1 MIALERAPHKTTSH
15 GRPHRRSL
23 PSFYSMFFEQ
33 NDTYLYISS
42 RLRGTIKGM
51 VAKNAGLPATPADLI
66 NVDEVI
72 GKYYDLVPDPSIA
85 EQRVIF
91 GTSGHRGS
99 SLKTSFNEAHIVAIA
114 QAIAE
119 YRAKA
124 GVTGPLYLGRDTH
137 ALSEPATRTAIE
149 VLVANGVR
157 VRIDSRDD
165 VVPTPVVSQAILT
178 HNRAA
183 DGSQRFTG
191 NDIADGIVVTPSH
204 NPPTDGGF
212 KYDPPTGGP
221 APAEATNA
229 IAARANELL
238 GSYKSVKRTPY
249 EQAIASDLVER
260 FDYREHYVDDLSN
273 VIDFDVIRSSG
284 VRLGIDPLGGASVN
298 YWPLMNEKYGLSID
312 VVRPQVDPTW
322 SFMTIDH
329 DGKIRMDPS
338 SPYAMKGLVDSLNN
352 GAWKKYDLVG
362 GTDPDADRHGIVC
375 PDWGVMNPNHYI
387 AVCVEYLFGGNR
399 PGWPENA
406 GIGKT
411 LVSSS
416 LIDRVATSIGARLVE
431 VPVGF
436 KWFVDPLFSGEVA
449 FGGEESSGMS
459 FLRKDGRVWTTDKDG
474 LIPDLLA
481 AEITARTGKN
491 PAQLHQDQVSRFG
504 ESWYRRI
511 DTPTTLE
518 QKQKF
523 AHLTGDDVTATRLA
537 GEEIT
542 AKLTTAPGNG
552 AAIGGIKVTTAN
564 NWFAARPSGTENIYK
579 VYAESFVSPD
589 ALDKVLDEATDVV
602 DKALEG

>member
-1 MIALERAPHKTTSH
+1 
-15 GRPHRRSL
+15 
-23 PSFYSMFFEQ
+23 
-33 NDTYLYISS
+33 
-42 RLRGTIKGM
+42 M

-66 NVDEVI
+66 DVDEVI
-72 GKYYDLVPDPSIA
+72 GKYYDIVPDVNVP
-85 EQRVIF
+85 EQRVSF

-99 SLKTSFNEAHIVAIA
+99 SLKTSFNEAHIVAIT

-119 YRAKA
+119 HRKA
-124 GVTGPLYLGRDTH
+124 AGITGPLYLGRDTH
-137 ALSEPATRTAIE
+137 ALSLPAWKTAIE

-165 VVPTPVVSQAILT
+165 FTPTPVVSQAILT

-183 DGSQRFTG
+183 DGTQRFSG
-191 NDIADGIVVTPSH
+191 DDLADGIVVTPSH

-221 APAEATNA
+221 APAETTNA
-229 IAARANELL
+229 IAKRANELL
-238 GSYKSVKRTPY
+238 PDFKNVKRIPF
-249 EQAIASDLVER
+249 EQAVKSDLVER
-260 FDYREHYVDDLSN
+260 YAFRKHYVEDLGN
-273 VIDFDVIRSSG
+273 VNDFDVIKSSG

-298 YWPLMNEKYGLSID
+298 YWPLVNEVYGTSIE

-322 SFMTIDH
+322 RFMTIDH

-352 GAWKKYDLVG
+352 GAWDKYDLVG

-375 PDWGVMNPNHYI
+375 PNWGVMNPNHYI
-387 AVCVEYLFGGNR
+387 AVVVEYLFGKDKNGNPNR
-399 PGWPENA
+399 PDWPEGT

-416 LIDRVATSIGARLVE
+416 LIDRVAASIGAKLVE

-436 KWFVDPLFSGEVA
+436 KWFVDPLFTGEVA

-481 AEITARTGKN
+481 AEITGKMGKN
-491 PAQLHQDQVSRFG
+491 PAELHKDQVARFG
-504 ESWYRRI
+504 ESWYKRI

-523 AHLTGDDVTATRLA
+523 AKLTGDDVTATTLG

-542 AKLTTAPGNG
+542 AKLTKAPGND
-552 AAIGGIKVTTAN
+552 APIGGLKVTTKD

-579 VYAESFVSPD
+579 VYAESFVSPE
-589 ALDKVLDEATDVV
+589 ALDKVLDEATVVV
-602 DKALEG
+602 DKALSE

>member
-1 MIALERAPHKTTSH
+1 
-15 GRPHRRSL
+15 
-23 PSFYSMFFEQ
+23 
-33 NDTYLYISS
+33 
-42 RLRGTIKGM
+42 M

-66 NVDEVI
+66 DVDEVI
-72 GKYYDLVPDPSIA
+72 GKYYDIVPDVNVP
-85 EQRVIF
+85 EQRVSF

-99 SLKTSFNEAHIVAIA
+99 SLKTSFNEAHIVAIS

-119 YRAKA
+119 HRKA
-124 GVTGPLYLGRDTH
+124 AGITGPLYLGRDTH
-137 ALSEPATRTAIE
+137 ALSLPAWKTAIE

-165 VVPTPVVSQAILT
+165 FTPTPVVSQAILT

-183 DGSQRFTG
+183 DGTQRFSG
-191 NDIADGIVVTPSH
+191 DDLADGIVVTPSH

-221 APAEATNA
+221 APAETTNA
-229 IAARANELL
+229 IAKRANELL
-238 GSYKSVKRTPY
+238 PDFKNVKRVPF
-249 EQAIASDLVER
+249 EQAVKSDLVER
-260 FDYREHYVDDLSN
+260 FDFRKHYVEDLGN
-273 VIDFDVIRSSG
+273 VIDFDVIKSSG

-298 YWPLMNEKYGLSID
+298 YWPLVNEVYGTSIE

-322 SFMTIDH
+322 RFMTIDH

-352 GAWKKYDLVG
+352 GAWDKYDLVG

-375 PDWGVMNPNHYI
+375 PNWGVMNPNHYI
-387 AVCVEYLFGGNR
+387 AVVVEYLFGKDKNGNPNR
-399 PGWPENA
+399 PDWPEGT

-416 LIDRVATSIGARLVE
+416 LIDRVAASIGAKLVE

-436 KWFVDPLFSGEVA
+436 KWFVDPLFTGEVA

-481 AEITARTGKN
+481 AEITGKMGKN
-491 PAQLHQDQVSRFG
+491 PAELHKDQVARFG
-504 ESWYRRI
+504 ESWYKRI

-523 AHLTGDDVTATRLA
+523 AKLTGDDVTATTLG

-542 AKLTTAPGNG
+542 AKLTKAPGND
-552 AAIGGIKVTTAN
+552 APIGGLKVTTKD

-579 VYAESFVSPD
+579 VYAESFVSPE
-589 ALDKVLDEATDVV
+589 ALDKVLDEATVVV
-602 DKALEG
+602 DKALSE

>member
-1 MIALERAPHKTTSH
+1 
-15 GRPHRRSL
+15 
-23 PSFYSMFFEQ
+23 
-33 NDTYLYISS
+33 
-42 RLRGTIKGM
+42 M
-51 VAKNAGLPATPADLI
+51 VATNAGLPATPADLI
-66 NVDEVI
+66 DVDEVI
-72 GKYYDLVPDPSIA
+72 GKYYDIVPDVNVP
-85 EQRVIF
+85 EQRVSF

-99 SLKTSFNEAHIVAIA
+99 SLKTSFNEAHIVAIT

-119 YRAKA
+119 HRKA
-124 GVTGPLYLGRDTH
+124 AGITGPLYLGRDTH
-137 ALSEPATRTAIE
+137 ALSLPAWKTAIE

-165 VVPTPVVSQAILT
+165 FTPTPVVSQAILT

-183 DGSQRFTG
+183 DGTQRFSG
-191 NDIADGIVVTPSH
+191 DDLADGIVVTPSH

-221 APAEATNA
+221 APAETTNA
-229 IAARANELL
+229 IAKRANELL
-238 GSYKSVKRTPY
+238 PDFKNVKRIPF
-249 EQAIASDLVER
+249 EQAVKSDLVER
-260 FDYREHYVDDLSN
+260 FDFRKHYVEDLGN
-273 VIDFDVIRSSG
+273 VIDFDVIKSSG

-298 YWPLMNEKYGLSID
+298 YWPLVNEVYGTSIE

-322 SFMTIDH
+322 RFMTIDH

-352 GAWKKYDLVG
+352 GAWDKYDLVG

-375 PDWGVMNPNHYI
+375 PNWGVMNPNHYI
-387 AVCVEYLFGGNR
+387 AVVVEYLFGKDKNGNPNR
-399 PGWPENA
+399 PDWPEGT

-416 LIDRVATSIGARLVE
+416 LIDRVAASIGAKLVE

-436 KWFVDPLFSGEVA
+436 KWFVDPLFTGEVA

-481 AEITARTGKN
+481 AEITGKMGKN
-491 PAQLHQDQVSRFG
+491 PAELHKDQVARFG
-504 ESWYRRI
+504 ESWYKRI

-523 AHLTGDDVTATRLA
+523 AKLTGDDVTATTLG

-542 AKLTTAPGNG
+542 AKLTKAPGND
-552 AAIGGIKVTTAN
+552 APIGGLKVTTKN

-579 VYAESFVSPD
+579 VYAESFVYPET
-589 ALDKVLDEATDVV
+589 LDKVLEEATEVV
-602 DKALEG
+602 DKALAE

>member
-1 MIALERAPHKTTSH
+1 
-15 GRPHRRSL
+15 
-23 PSFYSMFFEQ
+23 
-33 NDTYLYISS
+33 
-42 RLRGTIKGM
+42 M

-66 NVDEVI
+66 DVDEVI
-72 GKYYDLVPDPSIA
+72 GKYYDIVPDVNVP
-85 EQRVIF
+85 EQRVSF

-99 SLKTSFNEAHIVAIA
+99 SLKTSFNEAHIVAIS

-119 YRAKA
+119 HRKA
-124 GVTGPLYLGRDTH
+124 AGITGPLYLGRDTH
-137 ALSEPATRTAIE
+137 ALSLPAWKTAIE

-165 VVPTPVVSQAILT
+165 FTPTPVVSQAILT

-183 DGSQRFTG
+183 DGTQRFSG
-191 NDIADGIVVTPSH
+191 DDLADGIVVTPSH

-221 APAEATNA
+221 APAETTNA
-229 IAARANELL
+229 IAKRANELL
-238 GSYKSVKRTPY
+238 PDFKNVKRIPF
-249 EQAIASDLVER
+249 EQAVKSDLVER
-260 FDYREHYVDDLSN
+260 FDFRKHYVEDLGN
-273 VIDFDVIRSSG
+273 VIDFDVIKSSG

-298 YWPLMNEKYGLSID
+298 YWPLVNEVYGTSIE

-322 SFMTIDH
+322 RFMTIDH

-352 GAWKKYDLVG
+352 GAWDKYDLVG

-375 PDWGVMNPNHYI
+375 PNWGVMNPNHYI
-387 AVCVEYLFGGNR
+387 AVVVEYLFGKDKNGNPNR
-399 PGWPENA
+399 PDWPEGT

-416 LIDRVATSIGARLVE
+416 LIDRVAASIGAKLVE

-436 KWFVDPLFSGEVA
+436 KWFVDPLFTGEVA

-481 AEITARTGKN
+481 AEITGKMGKN
-491 PAQLHQDQVSRFG
+491 PAELHKDQVARFG
-504 ESWYRRI
+504 ESWYKRI

-523 AHLTGDDVTATRLA
+523 AKLTGDDVTATTLG

-542 AKLTTAPGNG
+542 AKLTKAPGND
-552 AAIGGIKVTTAN
+552 APIGGLKVTTKN

-579 VYAESFVSPD
+579 VYAESFDSPET
-589 ALDKVLDEATDVV
+589 LDKVLEEATEVV
-602 DKALEG
+602 DKALAE

>member
-1 MIALERAPHKTTSH
+1 
-15 GRPHRRSL
+15 
-23 PSFYSMFFEQ
+23 
-33 NDTYLYISS
+33 
-42 RLRGTIKGM
+42 
-51 VAKNAGLPATPADLI
+51 VAKNAGLPATEKDLI
-66 NVDEVI
+66 DVDHVI
-72 GKYYDLVPDPSIA
+72 GQYYDSIPDPDVA

-99 SLKTSFNEAHIVAIA
+99 SLKTSFNEAHIVAIT

-119 YRAKA
+119 HRKTANI
-124 GVTGPLYLGRDTH
+124 TGPLYIGRDTH
-137 ALSEPATRTAIE
+137 ALSHPAWKTAIE

-157 VRIDSRDD
+157 VRIDANDD
-165 VVPTPVVSQAILT
+165 FTPTPTVSQAILT

-183 DGSQRFTG
+183 DGTQRFTG
-191 NDIADGIVVTPSH
+191 DDLADGIVVTPSH

-221 APAEATNA
+221 APAETTNA

-238 GSYKSVKRTPY
+238 GSFKTISRVPF
-249 EQAIASDLVER
+249 EQALKSDLVER
-260 FDYREHYVDDLSN
+260 FDYREHYVADLGN

-284 VRLGIDPLGGASVN
+284 VRLGIDPLGGASVH
-298 YWPLMNEKYGLSID
+298 YWPLINERYGLNIGVINPD
-312 VVRPQVDPTW
+312 TDPTW
-322 SFMTIDH
+322 RFMTIDH
-329 DGKIRMDPS
+329 DGKIRIDPS
-338 SPYAMKGLVDSLNN
+338 SPYAMKGLVDRLNN
-352 GAWKKYDLVG
+352 GAWDKYDLVG

-387 AVCVEYLFGGNR
+387 AVCVEYLFSGNR
-399 PGWPENA
+399 PGWPGHA

-416 LIDRVATSIGARLVE
+416 LIDRVAASIGAKLVE

-459 FLRKDGRVWTTDKDG
+459 FLRRDGRVWTTDKDG

-481 AEITARTGKN
+481 AEITAKTGKN
-491 PAQLHQDQVSRFG
+491 PAELHKDQVARFG
-504 ESWYRRI
+504 ESWYKRV
-511 DTPTTLE
+511 DTPTTLA

-523 AHLTGDDVTATRLA
+523 AQLSGEDVETAKLA
-537 GEEIT
+537 GEDIT
-542 AKLTTAPGNG
+542 AKLTEAPGNH
-552 AAIGGIKVTTAN
+552 AKIGGLKVTTKD

-579 VYAESFVSPD
+579 VYAESFVSPS
-589 ALDKVLDEATDVV
+589 ALDNVLDEAKDVV
-602 DKALEG
+602 DKALGE

>member
-1 MIALERAPHKTTSH
+1 
-15 GRPHRRSL
+15 
-23 PSFYSMFFEQ
+23 
-33 NDTYLYISS
+33 
-42 RLRGTIKGM
+42 M

-66 NVDEVI
+66 DVDEVI
-72 GKYYDLVPDPSIA
+72 GKYYDIVPDVNVP
-85 EQRVIF
+85 EQRVSF

-99 SLKTSFNEAHIVAIA
+99 SLKTSFNEAHIVAIS

-119 YRAKA
+119 HRKA
-124 GVTGPLYLGRDTH
+124 AGITGPLYLGRDTH
-137 ALSEPATRTAIE
+137 ALSLPAWKTAIE

-165 VVPTPVVSQAILT
+165 FTPTPVVSQAILT

-183 DGSQRFTG
+183 DGTQRFSG
-191 NDIADGIVVTPSH
+191 DDLADGIVVTPSH

-221 APAEATNA
+221 APAETTNA
-229 IAARANELL
+229 IAKRANELL
-238 GSYKSVKRTPY
+238 PDFKNVKRIPF
-249 EQAIASDLVER
+249 EQAVKSDLVER
-260 FDYREHYVDDLSN
+260 FDFRKHYVEDLGN
-273 VIDFDVIRSSG
+273 VIDFDVIKSSG

-298 YWPLMNEKYGLSID
+298 YWPLVNEVYGTSIE

-322 SFMTIDH
+322 RFMTIDH

-352 GAWKKYDLVG
+352 GAWDKYDLVG

-387 AVCVEYLFGGNR
+387 AVVVEYLFGKDKNGNPNR
-399 PGWPENA
+399 PDWPEGT

-416 LIDRVATSIGARLVE
+416 LIDRVAASIGAKLVE

-436 KWFVDPLFSGEVA
+436 KWFVDPLFTGEVA

-459 FLRKDGRVWTTDKDG
+459 FLRKDGHVWTTDKDG

-481 AEITARTGKN
+481 AEITGKMGKN
-491 PAQLHQDQVSRFG
+491 PAELHKDQVARFG
-504 ESWYRRI
+504 ESWYKRI

-523 AHLTGDDVTATRLA
+523 AKLTGDDVTATTLG

-542 AKLTTAPGNG
+542 AKLTKAPGND
-552 AAIGGIKVTTAN
+552 APIGGLKVTTKN

-579 VYAESFVSPD
+579 VYAESFDSPET
-589 ALDKVLDEATDVV
+589 LDKVLEEATEVV
-602 DKALEG
+602 DKALAE

>member
-1 MIALERAPHKTTSH
+1 MNMA
-15 GRPHRRSL
+15 
-23 PSFYSMFFEQ
+23 
-33 NDTYLYISS
+33 
-42 RLRGTIKGM
+42 
-51 VAKNAGLPATPADLI
+51 AKNAGMPATEKDLI

-72 GKYYDLVPDPSIA
+72 GSYYSLVPEADIP
-85 EQRVIF
+85 EQRVSF

-99 SLKTSFNEAHIVAIA
+99 SLKTSFNEAHIVTIT

-119 YRAKA
+119 IRKKA
-124 GVTGPLYLGRDTH
+124 GIDGPLYIGRDTH
-137 ALSEPATRTAIE
+137 ALSEPAWKTAIE
-149 VLVANGVR
+149 VLVANGIR
-157 VRIDSRDD
+157 VRIDSHDD
-165 VVPTPVVSQAILT
+165 FTPTPVISQAILT
-178 HNRAA
+178 HNRAK
-183 DGSQRFTG
+183 DGTQRFSG

-221 APAEATNA
+221 APSETTNA
-229 IAARANELL
+229 IANRANELL
-238 GSYKSVKRTPY
+238 PDWKNVKRVPF
-249 EQAIASDLVER
+249 EQAIKSDLVER
-260 FDYREHYVDDLSN
+260 FDYREHYVNDLNN
-273 VIDFDVIRSSG
+273 VIDFDVLKASG

-298 YWPLMNEKYGLSID
+298 YWDLINEKYGLSIG

-322 SFMTIDH
+322 RFMTLDH

-338 SPYAMKGLVDSLNN
+338 SPHAMKGLVDQLNA
-352 GAWKKYDLVG
+352 GAWDKYDLVG

-375 PDWGVMNPNHYI
+375 PNYGVMNPNHYL

-399 PGWPENA
+399 PDWPENA
-406 GIGKT
+406 GVGKT

-416 LIDRVATSIGARLVE
+416 LIDRVAESINAKLVE

-436 KWFVDPLFSGEVA
+436 KWFVDPLFSGEIA

-481 AEITARTGKN
+481 AEITGKTGKN
-491 PAQLHQDQVSRFG
+491 PAELHKEQVNRFG
-504 ESWYRRI
+504 ESWYKRI

-523 AHLTGDDVTATRLA
+523 ANLDGDDVEATTLA

-542 AKLTTAPGNG
+542 AKLTKAPGNN
-552 AAIGGIKVTTAN
+552 AQIGGLKVTTRN

-579 VYAESFVSPD
+579 VYAESFESEQ
-589 ALDKVLDEATDVV
+589 ALENILKEAAETV
-602 DKALEG
+602 DKALA

>member
-1 MIALERAPHKTTSH
+1 
-15 GRPHRRSL
+15 
-23 PSFYSMFFEQ
+23 
-33 NDTYLYISS
+33 
-42 RLRGTIKGM
+42 M

-66 NVDEVI
+66 DVDEVI
-72 GKYYDLVPDPSIA
+72 GKYYDIVPDVNVP
-85 EQRVIF
+85 EQRVSF

-99 SLKTSFNEAHIVAIA
+99 SLKTSFNEAHIVAIS

-119 YRAKA
+119 HRKA
-124 GVTGPLYLGRDTH
+124 AGITGPLYLGRDTH
-137 ALSEPATRTAIE
+137 ALSLPAWKTAIE

-165 VVPTPVVSQAILT
+165 FTPTPVVSQAILT

-183 DGSQRFTG
+183 DGTQRFSG
-191 NDIADGIVVTPSH
+191 DDLADGIVVTPSH

-221 APAEATNA
+221 APAETTNA
-229 IAARANELL
+229 IAKRANELL
-238 GSYKSVKRTPY
+238 PDFKNVKRVPF
-249 EQAIASDLVER
+249 EQAVKSDLVER
-260 FDYREHYVDDLSN
+260 FDFRKHYVEDLCN
-273 VIDFDVIRSSG
+273 VIDFDVIKSSG

-298 YWPLMNEKYGLSID
+298 YWPLVNEVYGTSIE
-312 VVRPQVDPTW
+312 VVHPQVDPTW
-322 SFMTIDH
+322 RFMTIDH

-352 GAWKKYDLVG
+352 GAWDKYDLVG

-387 AVCVEYLFGGNR
+387 AVVVEYLFGKDKNGNPNR
-399 PGWPENA
+399 PDWPEGT

-416 LIDRVATSIGARLVE
+416 LIDRVAASIGAKLVE

-436 KWFVDPLFSGEVA
+436 KWFVDPLFTGEVA

-481 AEITARTGKN
+481 AEITGKMGKN
-491 PAQLHQDQVSRFG
+491 PAELHKDQVARFG
-504 ESWYRRI
+504 ESWYKRI

-523 AHLTGDDVTATRLA
+523 AKLTGDDVTATTLG

-542 AKLTTAPGNG
+542 AKLTKAPGND
-552 AAIGGIKVTTAN
+552 APIGGLKVTTKN

-579 VYAESFVSPD
+579 VYAESFDSPET
-589 ALDKVLDEATDVV
+589 LDKVLEEATEVV
-602 DKALEG
+602 DKALAE

>member
-1 MIALERAPHKTTSH
+1 
-15 GRPHRRSL
+15 
-23 PSFYSMFFEQ
+23 
-33 NDTYLYISS
+33 
-42 RLRGTIKGM
+42 M
-51 VAKNAGLPATPADLI
+51 VANNAGQPATPADLI

-72 GKYYDLVPDPSIA
+72 GKYYDLVPDPSVP

-99 SLKTSFNEAHIVAIA
+99 SLKTSFNEAHIVAIS

-119 YRAKA
+119 YRKKA
-124 GVTGPLYLGRDTH
+124 GVTGPLYLGSDTH
-137 ALSEPATRTAIE
+137 ALSGPAKKTAIE
-149 VLVANGVR
+149 VLVANGVH

-165 VVPTPVVSQAILT
+165 FVPTPVVSQAILT

-183 DGSQRFTG
+183 DGTQRFEG
-191 NDIADGIVVTPSH
+191 EGLADGIVVTPSH

-212 KYDPPTGGP
+212 KG
-221 APAEATNA
+221 
-229 IAARANELL
+229 
-238 GSYKSVKRTPY
+238 
-249 EQAIASDLVER
+249 
-260 FDYREHYVDDLSN
+260 FDFREHYVDDLEN

-298 YWPLMNEKYGLSID
+298 YWPLINEKYGLNIG
-312 VVRPQVDPTW
+312 VVRPEVDPTW
-322 SFMTIDH
+322 RFMTIDH

-338 SPYAMKGLVDSLNN
+338 SPYAMKGLVDELNG
-352 GAWKKYDLVG
+352 GAWDKYDLVG

-375 PDWGVMNPNHYI
+375 PNWGVMNPNHYI

-399 PGWPENA
+399 PGWPEGA
-406 GIGKT
+406 AVGKT

-416 LIDRVATSIGARLVE
+416 LIDRVAASINAKVLE

-459 FLRKDGRVWTTDKDG
+459 FLRKNGLVWTTDKDG

-481 AEITARTGKN
+481 AEITAKTGKN
-491 PAQLHQDQVSRFG
+491 PAQLHQEQVERFG
-504 ESWYRRI
+504 ESWYKRV

-518 QKQKF
+518 QKAKF
-523 AHLTGDDVTATRLA
+523 AALSGDDVAASTLA
-537 GEEIT
+537 GEDIT
-542 AKLTTAPGNG
+542 AKLTEAPGNH
-552 AAIGGIKVTTAN
+552 AKIGGLKVTTKD

-579 VYAESFVSPD
+579 VYAESFVSPE
-589 ALDKVLDEATDVV
+589 ALDKVLDEATEVV
-602 DKALEG
+602 DKALGE

>member
-1 MIALERAPHKTTSH
+1 MNMA
-15 GRPHRRSL
+15 
-23 PSFYSMFFEQ
+23 
-33 NDTYLYISS
+33 
-42 RLRGTIKGM
+42 
-51 VAKNAGLPATPADLI
+51 AKNAGMPATEKDLI

-72 GKYYDLVPDPSIA
+72 GSYYSLVPEADIP
-85 EQRVIF
+85 EQRVSF

-99 SLKTSFNEAHIVAIA
+99 SLKTSFNEAHIVTIT

-119 YRAKA
+119 IRKKA
-124 GVTGPLYLGRDTH
+124 GIDGPLYIGRDTH
-137 ALSEPATRTAIE
+137 ALSEPAWKTAIE
-149 VLVANGVR
+149 VLVANGIR
-157 VRIDSRDD
+157 VRIDSHDD
-165 VVPTPVVSQAILT
+165 FTPTPVISQAILT
-178 HNRAA
+178 HNRAK
-183 DGSQRFTG
+183 DGTQRFSG

-221 APAEATNA
+221 APSETTNA
-229 IAARANELL
+229 IANRANELL
-238 GSYKSVKRTPY
+238 PDWKNVKRVPF
-249 EQAIASDLVER
+249 EQAIKSDLVER
-260 FDYREHYVDDLSN
+260 FDYREHYVNDLNN
-273 VIDFDVIRSSG
+273 VIDFDVLKASG

-298 YWPLMNEKYGLSID
+298 YWDLINEKYGLSIG

-322 SFMTIDH
+322 RFMTLDH

-338 SPYAMKGLVDSLNN
+338 SPHAMKGLVDQLNA
-352 GAWKKYDLVG
+352 GAWDKYDLVG

-375 PDWGVMNPNHYI
+375 PNYGVMNPNHYL

-399 PGWPENA
+399 PDWPENA
-406 GIGKT
+406 GVGKT

-416 LIDRVATSIGARLVE
+416 LIDRVAESINAKLVE

-481 AEITARTGKN
+481 AEITGKTGKN
-491 PAQLHQDQVSRFG
+491 PAELHKEQVNRFG
-504 ESWYRRI
+504 DSWYKRV

-523 AHLTGDDVTATRLA
+523 ANLDGDDVEATTLA

-542 AKLTTAPGNG
+542 AKLTKAPGNN
-552 AAIGGIKVTTAN
+552 AQIGGLKVTTRN

-579 VYAESFVSPD
+579 VYAESFESEQ
-589 ALDKVLDEATDVV
+589 ALENILKEAAETV
-602 DKALEG
+602 DKALA

>member
-1 MIALERAPHKTTSH
+1 MIPPMQTFHFLRGRNTSAIVAIC
-15 GRPHRRSL
+15 RDILRRTSK
-23 PSFYSMFFEQ
+23 
-33 NDTYLYISS
+33 
-42 RLRGTIKGM
+42 RRGTIEDM

-66 NVDEVI
+66 DVDEVI
-72 GKYYDLVPDPSIA
+72 GKYYDIVPDVNVP
-85 EQRVIF
+85 EQRVSF

-99 SLKTSFNEAHIVAIA
+99 SLKTSFNEAHIVAIT

-119 YRAKA
+119 HRKA
-124 GVTGPLYLGRDTH
+124 AGITGPLYLGRDTH
-137 ALSEPATRTAIE
+137 ALSLPAWKTAIE

-165 VVPTPVVSQAILT
+165 FTPTPVVSQAILT

-183 DGSQRFTG
+183 DGTQRFSG
-191 NDIADGIVVTPSH
+191 DDLADGIVVTPSH

-221 APAEATNA
+221 APAETTNA
-229 IAARANELL
+229 IAKRANELL
-238 GSYKSVKRTPY
+238 PDFKNVKRVPF
-249 EQAIASDLVER
+249 EQAVKSDLVER
-260 FDYREHYVDDLSN
+260 FDFRKHYVEDLGN
-273 VIDFDVIRSSG
+273 VIDFDVIKSSG

-298 YWPLMNEKYGLSID
+298 YWPLVNEVYGTSIE

-322 SFMTIDH
+322 RFMTIDH

-352 GAWKKYDLVG
+352 GAWDKYDLVG

-387 AVCVEYLFGGNR
+387 AVVVEYLFGKDKNGNPNR
-399 PGWPENA
+399 PDWPEGT

-416 LIDRVATSIGARLVE
+416 LIDRVAASIGAKLVE

-436 KWFVDPLFSGEVA
+436 KWFVDPLFTGEVA

-481 AEITARTGKN
+481 AEITGKMGKN
-491 PAQLHQDQVSRFG
+491 PAELHKDQVARFG
-504 ESWYRRI
+504 ESWYKRI

-523 AHLTGDDVTATRLA
+523 AKLTGDDVTATTLG

-542 AKLTTAPGNG
+542 AKLTKAPGND
-552 AAIGGIKVTTAN
+552 APIGGLKVTTKN

-579 VYAESFVSPD
+579 VYAESFDSPET
-589 ALDKVLDEATDVV
+589 LDKVLEEATEVV
-602 DKALEG
+602 DKALAE

>member
-1 MIALERAPHKTTSH
+1 
-15 GRPHRRSL
+15 
-23 PSFYSMFFEQ
+23 
-33 NDTYLYISS
+33 
-42 RLRGTIKGM
+42 M

-66 NVDEVI
+66 DVDEVI
-72 GKYYDLVPDPSIA
+72 GKYYDIVPDVNVP
-85 EQRVIF
+85 EQRVSF

-99 SLKTSFNEAHIVAIA
+99 SLKTSFNEAHIVAIT

-119 YRAKA
+119 HRKA
-124 GVTGPLYLGRDTH
+124 AGITGPLYLGRDTH
-137 ALSEPATRTAIE
+137 ALSLPAWKTAIE

-165 VVPTPVVSQAILT
+165 FTPTPVVSQAILT

-183 DGSQRFTG
+183 DGTQRFSG
-191 NDIADGIVVTPSH
+191 DDLADGIVVTPSH

-221 APAEATNA
+221 APAETTNA
-229 IAARANELL
+229 IAKRANELL
-238 GSYKSVKRTPY
+238 PDFKNVKRVPF
-249 EQAIASDLVER
+249 EQAVKSDLVER
-260 FDYREHYVDDLSN
+260 FDFRKHYVEDLGN
-273 VIDFDVIRSSG
+273 VIDFDVIKSSG

-298 YWPLMNEKYGLSID
+298 YWPLVNEVYGTSIE

-322 SFMTIDH
+322 RFMTIDH

-352 GAWKKYDLVG
+352 GAWDKYDLVG

-375 PDWGVMNPNHYI
+375 PNWGVMNPNHYI
-387 AVCVEYLFGGNR
+387 AVVVEYLFGKDKNGQPNR
-399 PGWPENA
+399 PDWPEGT

-416 LIDRVATSIGARLVE
+416 LIDRVAASIGAKLVE

-436 KWFVDPLFSGEVA
+436 KWFVDPLFTGEVA

-481 AEITARTGKN
+481 AEITGKMGKN
-491 PAQLHQDQVSRFG
+491 PAELHKDQVARFG
-504 ESWYRRI
+504 ESWYKRI

-523 AHLTGDDVTATRLA
+523 AKLTGDDVTATTLG

-542 AKLTTAPGNG
+542 AKLTKAPGND
-552 AAIGGIKVTTAN
+552 APIGGLKVTTKN

-579 VYAESFVSPD
+579 VYAESFDSPET
-589 ALDKVLDEATDVV
+589 LDKVLEEATEVV
-602 DKALEG
+602 DKALAE